1 MLFSTSAF
9 SNVQTDMQ
17 KFFTDIGGNTNVS
30 PAGAY
35 KGQEGGFYTGG
46 SAFVRNPTR
55 DLQFVNV
62 QVPGVAMSCGGIDV
76 FTGGIGF
83 VDSSKIVE
91 MMKAVGSNAAGYLF
105 SLAAKQLSPQI
116 MNQIEELQSWAN
128 EANWNN
134 INSCQAATKIIDNSV
149 GYFQESAKKNCMD
162 KGLSAGGDDYGNYVK
177 ARHKCQNQRE
187 VNAKNREAATDDK
200 LKDSV
205 ITNVNIVWRAI
216 QNNPML
222 AALDL
227 EIKYLLMSLT
237 GTVVITVEGDAGTL
251 TKKVYVSKLYSDD
264 IINNLSS
271 SKKFKVYGC
280 RDTANGCLEVID
292 QEIEIPPEKTFVGQV
307 RAILES
313 LERKAI
319 MDEPLSDK
327 EKAFLET
334 TTLPIYKM
342 LNVHAAFAKGVSLM
356 FVTDYAEVIAMDILY
371 RYLDR
376 GIGEVMQAFSN
387 NLLPKEMDAEFFR
400 MICLARE
407 RVRDLRQ
414 MQMQR
419 LNTTYELVSKVQMME
434 KQVSAMVSSQ
444 LYNSMNW
451 GRGLR

>member
-1 MLFSTSAF
+1 MMFSTPVF
-9 SNVQTDMQ
+9 SNVQADMQ
-17 KFFTDIGGNTNVS
+17 KFFTEIGGNTNVS

-46 SAFVRNPTR
+46 SLFVRNPTR
-55 DLQFVNV
+55 DIQLVNV
-62 QVPGVAMSCGGIDV
+62 QVPGMAMSCGAIDV

-83 VDSSKIVE
+83 VDSTKIVE

-134 INSCQAATKIIDNSV
+134 INSCQAATKIIDSSV

-187 VNAKNREAATDDK
+187 VNAKNREAATDDQ

-222 AALDL
+222 AALDP

-237 GTVVITVEGDAGTL
+237 GTVVIIVDENSSAL

-271 SKKFKVYGC
+271 SKRFKVYSC
-280 RDTANGCLEVID
+280 RDAANGCLEVID
-292 QEIEIPPEKTFVGQV
+292 REIEIPPEKTFVGQV
-307 RAILES
+307 RAILHS
-313 LERKAI
+313 LEQKAI
-319 MDEPLSDK
+319 LDEPLTDK

-342 LNVHAAFAKGVSLM
+342 LNVHAAFSKGVSLM

-376 GIGEVMQAFSN
+376 GISEVMQAFSN
-387 NLLPKEMDAEFFR
+387 NLLPKGMDAEFCR
-400 MICLARE
+400 MIVLARE

-434 KQVSAMVSSQ
+434 KQVSAIVSSQ